1 MNSDS
6 KVVTGRMENGGEI
19 LRNREVEELGET
31 CWVLVVHTRGSGG
44 GIWERI
50 RSLSKTWSA
59 ITTQGLVDT
68 SLLHFVGPTGLEG
81 PWFHLFS
88 IPFWMLGSSS
98 LQWAAVRGHGSAVAQ
113 QKYWECLCIMS
124 LEIWASLWKLGHFLG
139 ISNPT
144 STSTVNCDFSSQG
157 GGTLNQLSL
166 FLPLGTRKTWP
177 LIKGMRQISWTQAR
191 LGLTSWWK
199 WAEWWDHM
207 LPPPCNWPMVDS
219 APQQSSVSQV

>member
-50 RSLSKTWSA
+50 RSWSKTWSA

-88 IPFWMLGSSS
+88 FPFWMLGSSS
-98 LQWAAVRGHGSAVAQ
+98 LQWAAVRV
-113 QKYWECLCIMS
+113 M
-124 LEIWASLWKLGHFLG
+124 
-139 ISNPT
+139 
-144 STSTVNCDFSSQG
+144 D
-157 GGTLNQLSL
+157 QLSL
-166 FLPLGTRKTWP
+166 SRSTENACASCPWRFGPVSESWD
-177 LIKGMRQISWTQAR
+177 ISWEYQTPPALQ
-191 LGLTSWWK
+191 LSIVTSALKVEELWT
-199 WAEWWDHM
+199 
-207 LPPPCNWPMVDS
+207 N
-219 APQQSSVSQV
+219 SVSSCLLEPGKPDLWSREWGRFPEPRPG